1 MGNSFTSTA
10 QDALDAGGGAESIS
24 PTTTSSTDESLERRL
39 KQLDAEKASGAVQ
52 TMIQQDDEE
61 TDKKNEDAQKRPCD
75 GTRHAAMARCR
86 RRSQLTSGRPCR

>member
-1 MGNSFTSTA
+1 MGNSFTTTSKEA
-10 QDALDAGGGAESIS
+10 PDAGGGAESIS

-61 TDKKNEDAQKRPCD
+61 TDKKNEDAQAYLGATLSQAFSERDLTYKE
-75 GTRHAAMARCR
+75 AALREQM
-86 RRSQLTSGRPCR
+86 T